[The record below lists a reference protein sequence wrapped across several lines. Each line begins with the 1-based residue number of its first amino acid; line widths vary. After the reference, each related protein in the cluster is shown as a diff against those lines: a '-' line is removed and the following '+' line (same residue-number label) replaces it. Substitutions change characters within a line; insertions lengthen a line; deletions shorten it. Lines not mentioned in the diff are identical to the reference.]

1 MIYVARG
8 YCCHKINFEYIYIL
22 STTQIFSIPCNHHK
36 INVCICKATCWGVCE
51 TVLNRGK

>member
-22 STTQIFSIPCNHHK
+22 STTQIFSITCNHHK
-36 INVCICKATCWGVCE
+36 INVAFARQLVGGYVK
-51 TVLNRGK
+51 LY